1 MPCMDDVTAQAE
13 AAELFLLSI
22 RQMWN
27 GRMDA
32 SAMGG
37 EAKALQH
44 SLLDEALSIVAR
56 GLPPIGP
63 KQKRIHG
70 LS

>member
-1 MPCMDDVTAQAE
+1 
-13 AAELFLLSI
+13 
-22 RQMWN
+22 MWN